1 MREVIVSYVKLN
13 LISSKAARIP
23 LLISMCRAPSSTVI
37 EIIYHGN
44 ITSNIAAGILVRRRF
59 ITGRI
64 ERAILKRMFR
74 ANSGTYFHWTTGE
87 KNCLTTRRSV
97 NFTCSIDAIVSSS
110 RVAINLSIN
119 FPHLFVTRLRDA

>member
-1 MREVIVSYVKLN
+1 MW
-13 LISSKAARIP
+13 IP
-23 LLISMCRAPSSTVI
+23 ILISMWRAPSRTVI

-74 ANSGTYFHWTTGE
+74 ENSGTYFLW
-87 KNCLTTRRSV
+87 RRV
-97 NFTCSIDAIVSSS
+97 KGIIWKRAALAI
-110 RVAINLSIN
+110 LCML
-119 FPHLFVTRLRDA
+119 H

>member
-1 MREVIVSYVKLN
+1 M
-13 LISSKAARIP
+13 
-23 LLISMCRAPSSTVI
+23 I

-74 ANSGTYFHWTTGE
+74 AREHTHIYYTIFSLTTGWKE
-87 KNCLTTRRSV
+87 LFGTAQHYVFDVFYWHLSFFKVEEIINRSCYIFVKEITRYHVEFLYQSSV
-97 NFTCSIDAIVSSS
+97 K
-110 RVAINLSIN
+110 
-119 FPHLFVTRLRDA
+119 